1 MKVLCV
7 CRNGNSRSVA
17 LAWLL
22 KHKHGQDALAMGLRK
37 NSHETQ
43 QMLYEWADLIILTAG
58 KYAGEIPDVY
68 TAKLRIW
75 DVGSDVWFKG
85 FAPDLVE
92 HYQHFIKTKGL
103 K

>member
-43 QMLYEWADLIILTAG
+43 ALLYKWADLIILTAS
-58 KYAGEIPDVY
+58 KYAEEIPEAFR
-68 TAKLRIW
+68 AKLRVW
-75 DVGSDVWFKG
+75 DVGPDTYFQG
-85 FAPDLVE
+85 FSQELLAQYEVYMKRD
-92 HYQHFIKTKGL
+92 GL
-103 K
+103 A